1 LPFVKAAGEPPVEV
15 SRPHARELT
24 PEELQELE
32 KFKRMIE
39 HAVADGKISKQDIQD
54 LQKVELSSGKQNS
67 ELLQHELELYRTL
80 VTEKLQ
86 TGELEY
92 DY

>member
-1 LPFVKAAGEPPVEV
+1 MEV
-15 SRPHARELT
+15 SRPNARELT

-54 LQKVELSSGKQNS
+54 LQNVELASGKQNS

-80 VTEKLQ
+80 VTEKLRA
-86 TGELEY
+86 GELEY

>member
-1 LPFVKAAGEPPVEV
+1 MEV
-15 SRPHARELT
+15 SRPNARELT

-39 HAVADGKISKQDIQD
+39 HAVANGKISKEDIQD
-54 LQKVELSSGKQNS
+54 LQNAELSHGKHNS
-67 ELLQHELELYRTL
+67 ELLYHELELYRTL
-80 VTEKLQ
+80 VTEKLR
-86 TGELEY
+86 TGGLEY

>member
-1 LPFVKAAGEPPVEV
+1 MEV
-15 SRPHARELT
+15 SRPNARELT

-32 KFKRMIE
+32 KFKKMVE

-54 LQKVELSSGKQNS
+54 LQRKELAGGNHNS
-67 ELLQHELELYRTL
+67 ELLHCKLELYRTL
-80 VTEKLQ
+80 ITEKLR

>member
-1 LPFVKAAGEPPVEV
+1 MEV
-15 SRPHARELT
+15 SRPNARELT

-54 LQKVELSSGKQNS
+54 LQDVERSTGKQNP
-67 ELLQHELELYRTL
+67 ELLHHELELYRTL
-80 VTEKLQ
+80 VTEKLR
-86 TGELEY
+86 TGALEY

>member
-1 LPFVKAAGEPPVEV
+1 MEV
-15 SRPHARELT
+15 YRPNARELT
-24 PEELQELE
+24 PEEQQELD

-54 LQKVELSSGKQNS
+54 LQRRELSGGNHNS
-67 ELLQHELELYRTL
+67 ELLHHKLELYRTL

-86 TGELEY
+86 AGKLQY

>member
-1 LPFVKAAGEPPVEV
+1 MEV
-15 SRPHARELT
+15 SRPNARELT
-24 PEELQELE
+24 PEELQKLE

-54 LQKVELSSGKQNS
+54 LQNVELASGKQNS

-80 VTEKLQ
+80 VTEKLRA
-86 TGELEY
+86 GELEY

>member
-1 LPFVKAAGEPPVEV
+1 MEV
-15 SRPHARELT
+15 SRPNARELT

-39 HAVADGKISKQDIQD
+39 HAVANGKISKQDIQD
-54 LQKVELSSGKQNS
+54 LQNVELSHGKHNS
-67 ELLQHELELYRTL
+67 ELLHHELELYRTL

-86 TGELEY
+86 TGGLEY
-92 DY
+92 EY

>member
-1 LPFVKAAGEPPVEV
+1 MEV
-15 SRPHARELT
+15 SRPNARELT
-24 PEELQELE
+24 PEEQQELD

-54 LQKVELSSGKQNS
+54 LQRKELSGGNKNS
-67 ELLQHELELYRTL
+67 ELLSHELELYRTL
-80 VTEKLQ
+80 ITEKLQ

>member
-1 LPFVKAAGEPPVEV
+1 MEV
-15 SRPHARELT
+15 SRPNARELT
-24 PEELQELE
+24 PEEQQELD

-54 LQKVELSSGKQNS
+54 LQRRELSGGNHNS
-67 ELLQHELELYRTL
+67 ELLCHEMELYRTL
-80 VTEKLQ
+80 ITEKLR
-86 TGELEY
+86 TGELQY